1 MNWDCGK
8 NEYNTSLTKA
18 SLLQE
23 AITLKTKNEIRGIA
37 AMNKITRYGINAS
50 NTNIQYSSTSYCSD
64 TIWIQ
69 FSLTF
74 HRL

>member
-37 AMNKITRYGINAS
+37 AMNKITRYGINATYKYPIFFYVLLFGY
-50 NTNIQYSSTSYCSD
+50 NME
-64 TIWIQ
+64 TI
-69 FSLTF
+69 
-74 HRL
+74 

>member
-8 NEYNTSLTKA
+8 NEYNTSLTRA

-50 NTNIQYSSTSYCSD
+50 
-64 TIWIQ
+64 
-69 FSLTF
+69 
-74 HRL
+74 